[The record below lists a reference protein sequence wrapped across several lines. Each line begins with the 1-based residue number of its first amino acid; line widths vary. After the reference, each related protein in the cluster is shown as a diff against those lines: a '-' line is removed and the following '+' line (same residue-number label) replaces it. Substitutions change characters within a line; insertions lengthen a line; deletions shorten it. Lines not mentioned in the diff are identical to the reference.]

1 MACNG
6 EMHTTRMKHFFGE
19 RLPHVFSL
27 VTVFSLFPVIFYYMN
42 YADNVALQNHVY
54 LEKIYTG

>member
-6 EMHTTRMKHFFGE
+6 ELHTTRMKHCFGE
-19 RLPHVFSL
+19 RFPHVFSL

-42 YADNVALQNHVY
+42 YANRV
-54 LEKIYTG
+54 YTG